1 MVEESVDFVIGE
13 GDLRDMAVECDN
25 LLDDRV
31 DEVLELEVAD
41 SHGELGKIDAAVHHG
56 RLEEQAGGF
65 VQELFIGQ
73 RAGEDGRL
81 LCFGEL
87 ALQSGDGVLQVTFLS
102 QEVGL
107 VHLILG
113 VEEEMCKA

>member
-1 MVEESVDFVIGE
+1 MGFAVDE
-13 GDLRDMAVECDN
+13 GDLRDMAVEYDD

-41 SHGELGKIDAAVHHG
+41 THGEPRKIDAATHHG

-81 LCFGEL
+81 PRLLKFG
-87 ALQSGDGVLQVTFLS
+87 LQAGDGILQVLLLS

-107 VHLILG
+107 WHLVLSVEKQVH
-113 VEEEMCKA
+113 ES